1 MARARKPE
9 QRPSSDLSRTGTCAR
24 PASGLENPGSIAAT
38 VPRVVDIPETGA
50 PVIRTLEASLG
61 PPEPGWLRW
70 IDVERPTAEA
80 LERLRGPFDLHP
92 LAIED
97 CLTFEQRPK
106 VEEYPGHLFVVVHEL
121 HLDGDLLT
129 GHEIHT
135 FLAERT
141 LITVH
146 AEPCRQLDRV
156 MERLRKDVAV
166 YARGVGFVYYW
177 IADMVASANDDILS
191 ELAASI
197 EDIENDLLEGEKP
210 SALPRLFALKRS
222 LSVARRFLSPQRD
235 LFAVLTKLGGGPI
248 SDRTALYFR
257 DVYDKVVRANESIE
271 ASRDLASNVLDAHFS
286 QMSQRTNDV
295 MRRLTALSA
304 VFLPLTFITGFFGQN
319 FDMLPFGSHV
329 LMWLVI
335 AACVALPVTMLY
347 WFYKSRW
354 L

>member
-1 MARARKPE
+1 M
-9 QRPSSDLSRTGTCAR
+9 
-24 PASGLENPGSIAAT
+24 
-38 VPRVVDIPETGA
+38 PRVVDIPETGA
-50 PVIRTLEASLG
+50 PVIRTLEASLA

-70 IDVERPTAEA
+70 IDVEQPTAEQ
-80 LERLRGPFDLHP
+80 LEGLRGPFELHP

-106 VEEYPGHLFVVVHEL
+106 LEEYPGHLFVVVHRLNLEGDEL
-121 HLDGDLLT
+121 S
-129 GHEIHT
+129 GHEIHA
-135 FLAERT
+135 FLAQRT

-146 AEPCRQLDRV
+146 AEPCLELERV
-156 MERLRKDVAV
+156 IERLRKDATV
-166 YARGVGFVYYW
+166 YGRGVGFVYYL
-177 IADMVASANDDILS
+177 IADMVAGANDDVLS
-191 ELAASI
+191 ELADSI
-197 EDIENDLLEGEKP
+197 EDIESELLDEGKSP
-210 SALPRLFALKRS
+210 ALPRLFALKRS

-235 LFAVLTKLGGGPI
+235 LFAMLTKLGGASI

-319 FDMLPFGSHV
+319 FEMMPFGSHI

-335 AACVALPVTMLY
+335 SACIALPIGMLY
-347 WFYKSRW
+347 WFYSKRW